1 MTTLQ
6 KAYASA
12 NDEIIRTLEILVSS
26 VDPIRVCT
34 GFVDRLLTLESG
46 AEVEF
51 TAGPLSIRRPKKGDS
66 GQQTLSLSIANVTA
80 QGQEAIEAALESGD
94 KVPVI
99 YREYLASDLSAPAS
113 NPYRMTL
120 RGGTLQGIMIQIEA
134 GYFDLLNTQWPR
146 DRYTADRF
154 PGLRYL

>member
-1 MTTLQ
+1 MNTI
-6 KAYASA
+6 KSAYATA
-12 NDEIIRTLEILVSS
+12 NEEIIRTLEILVPG

-46 AEVEF
+46 AKVEF
-51 TAGPLSIRRPKKGDS
+51 TAGPLSIRRPKKDDS

-80 QGQEAIEAALESGD
+80 QGQEAIEAALESGAE
-94 KVPVI
+94 VPVV
-99 YREYLASDLSAPAS
+99 YREYVASDLSAPAS

-120 RGGTLQGIMIQIEA
+120 RGGALQGIMIQIEA

-146 DRYTADRF
+146 DRYTADQF